1 MNRRISALVIVIVPS
16 ILLGLYAQREL
27 ATQGTGVYFYV
38 VGALGYGLTP
48 WIVGLVVAALKLA
61 YARIRKTDETYMQ
74 DLLWATGVMVVL
86 LWVLA
91 LV

>member
-1 MNRRISALVIVIVPS
+1 MNRRISALVIVIVAS

-38 VGALGYGLTP
+38 VGALGYGLSP

-61 YARIRKTDETYMQ
+61 YAKIRKSDVTFMP
-74 DLLWATGVMVVL
+74 DLLWATGVMVVVF
-86 LWVLA
+86 WIIA